1 MAGNARSVF
10 EAYAH
15 EYDLITSA
23 TQREPNHRK
32 EVKALIERFRPETV
46 LDAGCA
52 SGLTTALFAEE
63 GVTATGLDRSR
74 AMLEVARNKYHESDL
89 PLSFCHGSFEKL
101 PTSLHNRFDLVVCI
115 ANSISGVGSVKG
127 LGQAII
133 SFRKVLRNRGWLV
146 LQSLNLGGLTPG
158 VIRPVKATRHG
169 DVVYERFAEGH
180 ARSMTL
186 YVSRADFSEAP
197 PKLEIFRQNSDLFDA
212 DQVVRACQ
220 RAGLDPIRRFSDL
233 HLTKRFSTRARDL
246 VVIAQRR
253 D

>member
-1 MAGNARSVF
+1 MAGTGRSVF
-10 EAYAH
+10 EVYAH

-23 TQREPNHRK
+23 AQREPNHRK
-32 EVKALIERFRPETV
+32 EVQALVERFHPETV

-52 SGLTTALFAEE
+52 SGLTTALFAKE

-74 AMLEVARNKYHESDL
+74 AMLEVARNKYDKSDL
-89 PLSFCHGSFEKL
+89 PLSFHHGSFEKL
-101 PTSLHNRFDLVVCI
+101 PASLHNQFDLVVCI
-115 ANSISGVGSVKG
+115 ANSISGLGSVKL
-127 LGQAII
+127 LGQAIAN
-133 SFRKVLRNRGWLV
+133 FRKVLRNRGWLV

-169 DVVYERFAEGH
+169 DIVYERFAEGH
-180 ARSMTL
+180 ARSRTL
-186 YVSRADFSEAP
+186 YVSRVDFSQTP
-197 PKLEIFRQNSDLFDA
+197 PKLEVFRHNSDLFDV
-212 DQVVRACQ
+212 DQIVRACQ

-233 HLTKRFSTRARDL
+233 KLTKRFGKRSRDI